1 MVSQNG
7 GVDNNQKVFNLGK
20 YSFDF
25 ENLVLHSEHSEQSVT
40 RKEGALFRLLCIY
53 KNKLLP
59 REVALK
65 TVWGGDDYFIGRSMD
80 VFITKL
86 RKLLTDDPNINI
98 INVHGSGFKLEI
110 KETETEKVQ

>member
-1 MVSQNG
+1 
-7 GVDNNQKVFNLGK
+7 LGK
-20 YSFDF
+20 YSFDYG
-25 ENLVLHSEHSEQSVT
+25 NLVLSSEHSEHAIT
-40 RKEGALFRLLCIY
+40 RKEGALLRLLCIY

-65 TVWGGDDYFIGRSMD
+65 TVWGGDDYFFGRSMD

-86 RKLLTDDPNINI
+86 RKHLTDDPNINI

-110 KETETEKVQ
+110 PEVAAEDVNQSDS